1 MKAGLAALVLALCF
15 AGGAGSFL
23 LDAPVRGAV
32 VAGQG
37 KKWKHGGEAKFHG
50 WVRRVGDWP
59 WLMAGGAA
67 GFALAWRL
75 RRGKWMRIMAAAMI
89 ASTAAGA
96 IANMSRLT
104 TGRTRPRAGS
114 KIEQGFYG
122 PWHEGKLLIG
132 NSKFNSFPSGH
143 TATAFGFAWPVVF
156 GGGVFAPVALAGALV
171 IVWSSIALGAHH
183 PSDIVVSV
191 FVSFAVGWV
200 VWRWVNARGAAAG
213 AWILGRIGR
222 LRRRGP

>member
-1 MKAGLAALVLALCF
+1 MKAVLAALVLAVCC
-15 AGGAGSFL
+15 AGAAASFL
-23 LDAPVRGAV
+23 LDAPVREAV

-37 KKWKHGGEAKFHG
+37 KKWKKGGEAQLHG

-67 GFALAWRL
+67 GFVLAWRL
-75 RRGKWMRIMAAAMI
+75 GRGKWMRIMAAAMI

-114 KIEQGFYG
+114 DIAQGFYG
-122 PWHEGKLLIG
+122 PWHEGRLLVG
-132 NSKFNSFPSGH
+132 NSKYNSFPSGH

-156 GGGVFAPVALAGALV
+156 GSRLFGPVALAGALV

-191 FVSFAVGWV
+191 LVSLGVAWV
-200 VWRWVNARGAAAG
+200 VWRWVNVRGPAAG
-213 AWILGRIGR
+213 AWILGRLR
-222 LRRRGP
+222 LLRRGRP